1 MKFAQSGKH
10 PAAWAKGGTVLCHR
24 PSGFFRSP
32 RGWNF
37 SPAFDIE
44 HTDCGGGCNTAFRM
58 NKAESERIHQLCS
71 RIVAE
76 QDQQEFLKLCE
87 ELNRMLST
95 KHERLQSGKTG
106 SQEGD

>member
-10 PAAWAKGGTVLCHR
+10 PAAWAKGGLVLCRR
-24 PSGFFRSP
+24 PSRSP
-32 RGWNF
+32 EVRPLEF

-44 HTDCGGGCNTAFRM
+44 HTECGGGCNTAFRM
-58 NKAESERIHQLCS
+58 NKAESERIHELCS
-71 RIVAE
+71 RIVVE

-95 KHERLQSGKTG
+95 KHERLQS
-106 SQEGD
+106 